1 MPGLSI
7 LTSVAIKSVTLTAV
21 SGTTTM
27 FKVEKTFD
35 PAAVVPLNGSIN
47 SGVMTNVPLTQGSAA
62 TLSAVGSGTLTANGQ
77 FDTL

>member
-1 MPGLSI
+1 
-7 LTSVAIKSVTLTAV
+7 
-21 SGTTTM
+21 M